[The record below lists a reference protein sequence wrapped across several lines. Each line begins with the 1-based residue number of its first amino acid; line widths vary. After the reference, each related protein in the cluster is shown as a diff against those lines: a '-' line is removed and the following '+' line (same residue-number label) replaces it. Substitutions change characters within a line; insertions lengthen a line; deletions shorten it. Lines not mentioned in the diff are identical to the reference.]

1 MAGEKETNGPEKQVA
16 DALENAVE
24 IPVKKPEKKSD
35 PVKAEPD
42 ETREHFTE
50 FRFIKMDYDV
60 GLPEN
65 CPVQPLG
72 ITGDVHYYLD
82 CLGQMRPIKAKDHT
96 KNILQSMFSGQ
107 MSYIFRAWP
116 RFDKD
121 GFLVE
126 GQWKAEIATNQ
137 LMECSGKQGVWN
149 PSEKVRGRGA
159 WKDTDGG
166 LIMHFGSQIMSKGDM
181 LRPGVI
187 DGMVY
192 PAEEKLPLPV
202 EPTQE
207 NVDVAAK
214 YAGELLEKLDSWRWR
229 RPEID
234 SILMLGWLAAG
245 KLGGALDWRPLI
257 WVTGGSNTGKS
268 TLQEVVKSYLNGG
281 MIWVTDSTQAYVQQ
295 RLGHSSL
302 PILLDEME
310 SEEDNRKN
318 NAMVK
323 LARQASSGGKIG
335 RGGADHKA
343 VDFTIKSSFMF
354 SSILIPPLLPQD
366 RSRIAV
372 LELQE
377 FNSNTNF
384 KIDHNFLHEAGI
396 VAMTRLISMWNK
408 VPKFIEVHK
417 EALAKVG
424 HTARGC
430 DQYGTL
436 LGLADLMLNDNPSP
450 EIAAKWAAQV
460 DATAMAEDSD
470 DIPDQLRCLNHL
482 LTHHADHYKS
492 GINVALSQVVADG
505 VKAYSGTEDDT
516 TENCYRVLASYGMRI
531 YMHEGTLMLAV
542 ANSNTGL
549 VKIFANTQWAARS
562 GAGGGWPQALK
573 RLEGSTG
580 KACKGPPI
588 HIGVTTRTT
597 CIPLDLVLSPTD
609 WALYQRKGAQTIL
622 NMPAEDVDISSD
634 IS

>member
-1 MAGEKETNGPEKQVA
+1 MAGKKKKKGPVEQIY
-16 DALENAVE
+16 DTLQNAVE
-24 IPVKKPEKKSD
+24 VPAEAPT
-35 PVKAEPD
+35 KAPPAKADSE
-42 ETREHFTE
+42 ETRPHFTE
-50 FRFIKMDYDV
+50 FKFIKMDWGT

-72 ITGDVHYYLD
+72 ITGDLHFYLD

-107 MSYIFRAWP
+107 MDFIFRAWP

-121 GFLVE
+121 GFVVA

-137 LMECSGKQGVWN
+137 LMECGGKKGVWN
-149 PSEKVRGRGA
+149 PAEKVRGRGA
-159 WKDTDGG
+159 WKDADGE
-166 LIMHFGSQIMSKGDM
+166 LIMHFGGQIMSRGDM
-181 LRPGVI
+181 FRPGVI

-192 PAEEKLPLPV
+192 PAEENLPV
-202 EPTQE
+202 PVKPTKE
-207 NVDVAAK
+207 NVAVASK
-214 YAGELLEKLDSWRWR
+214 YAGELLLLLQSWRWR
-229 RPEID
+229 RPDID

-295 RLGHSSL
+295 RVGHSSL
-302 PILLDEME
+302 PVLLDEME

-323 LARQASSGGKIG
+323 LARQACSGGRIG
-335 RGGADHKA
+335 RGGADHRP
-343 VDFTIKSSFMF
+343 VDFTVQSPFMF
-354 SSILIPPLLPQD
+354 SSILIPPLLSQD

-377 FNSNTNF
+377 FNTKTNF
-384 KIDHNFLHEAGI
+384 KVDHKFLREAGI
-396 VAMTRLISMWNK
+396 VAMTRLIAMWDK

-417 EALAKVG
+417 DELAKVG

-430 DQYGTL
+430 DQYGAL
-436 LGLADLMLNDNPSP
+436 LGLADLMMNDEPNPDL
-450 EIAAKWAAQV
+450 AKKWAAQV
-460 DATAMAEDSD
+460 NAVAMAEDSD
-470 DIPDQLRCLNHL
+470 DVPDQLRCLNHL

-492 GINVALSQVVADG
+492 GINVALSQVVADAVRNYTG
-505 VKAYSGTEDDT
+505 LEDDSKD
-516 TENCYRVLASYGMRI
+516 NCYRVLASYGMRV
-531 YMHEGTLMLAV
+531 YMHEGALMLAV

-549 VKIFANTQWAARS
+549 VKIFSNTQWAARS

-573 RLEGSTG
+573 RLEG
-580 KACKGPPI
+580 AAKGPPI

-597 CIPLDLVLSPTD
+597 CIPLKLVLSPPD
-609 WALYQRKGAQTIL
+609 WKEHERKGAQVA
-622 NMPAEDVDISSD
+622 MAMAEKID
-634 IS
+634 

>member
-1 MAGEKETNGPEKQVA
+1 MAGKKKNKGPEA
-16 DALENAVE
+16 DIANALDGAVE
-24 IPVKKPEKKSD
+24 VPAEQSVDKKANN
-35 PVKAEPD
+35 PVKAGPE
-42 ETREHFTE
+42 ETRPHYSSFE
-50 FRFIKMDYDV
+50 FIKMDWAV

-72 ITGDVHYYLD
+72 ISGDVHYYLD

-107 MSYIFRAWP
+107 MDFIFRAWP

-121 GFLVE
+121 GFLVS

-137 LMECSGKQGVWN
+137 LMECSGKRGVWN

-159 WKDTDGG
+159 WKDADGE
-166 LIMHFGSQIMSKGDM
+166 LIMHFGGQIMSKGDM
-181 LRPGVI
+181 FRPGVI

-192 PAEEKLPLPV
+192 PAEEKLPVPM
-202 EPTQE
+202 EPTKE
-207 NVDVAAK
+207 NVEIAAQ
-214 YAGELLEKLDSWRWR
+214 YAGRLLSLLESWQWR

-268 TLQEVVKSYLNGG
+268 TLQDAVKSYLNGG

-323 LARQASSGGKIG
+323 LARQASSGGRIG

-343 VDFTIKSSFMF
+343 VDFTVQSAFMF

-377 FNSNTNF
+377 FNTRTNF
-384 KIDHNFLHEAGI
+384 KVDHKFLNEAGI
-396 VAMTRLISMWNK
+396 VAMTRLIAMWK
-408 VPKFIEVHK
+408 RVPEFLEVHK
-417 EALAKVG
+417 DALAKVG

-430 DQYGTL
+430 DQYGAL
-436 LGLADLMLNDNPSP
+436 LGLADLMMNDDPNP
-450 EIAAKWAAQV
+450 ELAKKWAAQV
-460 DATAMAEDSD
+460 DAAAMAEESD
-470 DIPDQLRCLNHL
+470 DVPDPLRCLNHL
-482 LTHHADHYKS
+482 LTHHADHYKN
-492 GINVALSQVVADG
+492 GINVSLSQVVADE
-505 VKAYSGTEDDT
+505 VSAYTGRDIDTSG
-516 TENCYRVLASYGMRI
+516 NSYRVLAAYGLRV
-531 YMHEGTLMLAV
+531 YMHNDSLHLAV

-549 VKIFANTQWAARS
+549 VKIYANTQWAARS

-573 RLEGSTG
+573 RLEGAS
-580 KACKGPPI
+580 KGPPI

-597 CIPLDLVLSPTD
+597 CIPLKL
-609 WALYQRKGAQTIL
+609 IL
-622 NMPAEDVDISSD
+622 NTADMAAHERTGVQTGMEM
-634 IS
+634 